1 MNINNRQKFDVVEK
15 FRVFRSYFDKFFILS
30 VGGLWVISTI
40 WDICKLQRYW
50 LDYTLEFYSCFF
62 IIFMMIYSVKQE
74 LLPKK
79 VYHSFRL
86 ITTMRGRGT
95 LLIMISTIFLCDTH
109 LFHKCC
115 AILLFIG
122 GIFYYICEIL
132 VPTTR
137 EEFQKIKD
145 LFCLNRNTNNN
156 KNNNTTTINNMNV
169 DKTEINVG
177 NINNI
182 NDLIESNIKR
192 SIEEKKTEN
201 LISENI
207 ENKNDNNILENG
219 EPKKD
224 GDDSQ
229 KASICQLNNNNPP
242 KISDN
247 PYDVPE
253 DF

>member
-1 MNINNRQKFDVVEK
+1 MNINNRQQFDVVEK
-15 FRVFRSYFDKFFILS
+15 FRVFRSKFDKFFILS
-30 VGGLWVISTI
+30 AGGLWVVSTI

-62 IIFMMIYSVKQE
+62 IIFMMIYSIKQE

-109 LFHKCC
+109 LFHKFC
-115 AILLFIG
+115 AIILFVG

-137 EEFQKIKD
+137 EELQQIKA

-156 KNNNTTTINNMNV
+156 NNTNTTSVNNINI
-169 DKTEINVG
+169 DKTEINV
-177 NINNI
+177 NNI
-182 NDLIESNIKR
+182 NDLIESNIKQNM
-192 SIEEKKTEN
+192 EEKKKED
-201 LISENI
+201 LISEN
-207 ENKNDNNILENG
+207 NKNNEDNNNQENG
-219 EPKKD
+219 NTKED
-224 GDDSQ
+224 NSQ
-229 KASICQLNNNNPP
+229 KEPNGQLYNDPP
-242 KISDN
+242 KASDN
-247 PYDVPE
+247 PYEIPE